1 MEKIYTY
8 HHRPAISTIFVD
20 TTLTIIYTS
29 TSYPTEF
36 FLILPYLVL
45 SSLLNINNPFI
56 LLHQNNHQDI
66 QIEKMGTRDAA
77 LITFP
82 LLIASVAQELHRVYS
97 LNAEY
102 FLKWAYLTILNEQSV
117 VFTNYALNSIVFI
130 KVLRTKFNS
139 ATTEYSIPSPNF
151 SSGISYSMTRT
162 YINGIIRTHT

>member
-8 HHRPAISTIFVD
+8 HHRPTISTIFVD

-36 FLILPYLVL
+36 FLILPHLVL

-66 QIEKMGTRDAA
+66 KIEKMGTRDAA

-102 FLKWAYLTILNEQSV
+102 FLEWAYLTILNE
-117 VFTNYALNSIVFI
+117 
-130 KVLRTKFNS
+130 
-139 ATTEYSIPSPNF
+139 
-151 SSGISYSMTRT
+151 
-162 YINGIIRTHT
+162 